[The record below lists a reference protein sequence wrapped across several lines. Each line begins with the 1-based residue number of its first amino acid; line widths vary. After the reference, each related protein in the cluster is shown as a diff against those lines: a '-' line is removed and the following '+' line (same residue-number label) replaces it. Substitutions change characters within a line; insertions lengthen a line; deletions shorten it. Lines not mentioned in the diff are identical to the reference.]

1 MKMKKICIVVLW
13 LTMLFTFVSCG
24 DDKSS
29 EKDKSNK
36 AEEAVKDK
44 LGDED
49 EIDSYS
55 VEAVDNYLSS
65 VNLKVDDVKPEWN
78 YSVGEYGAY
87 GDNPDSASGHASIVF
102 KKEESEVSDD
112 EYNAWL
118 DKVFKA
124 TASVSQ
130 DGYNIIGYEFVG
142 DGEDAL
148 SETTLEDAMSGFMSG
163 WSFRYN
169 NKIMT
174 VYVDRKYDNDKESE
188 LGYLFYYTG
197 VSVDIGVG
205 LQKSFDD
212 TMEEAESLMEENE
225 DELEEYFD

>member
-1 MKMKKICIVVLW
+1 MKMKKICIVVLG

-29 EKDKSNK
+29 EKSNK
-36 AEEAVKDK
+36 AEEVVKDNLDK
-44 LGDED
+44 AE
-49 EIDSYS
+49 EYDSYS
-55 VEAVDNYLSS
+55 VEAVEHYFSS
-65 VNLKVDDVKPEWN
+65 IGLKVDDVKPAFD

-87 GDNPDSASGHASIVF
+87 ADDPDSSSGHGVIIF

-112 EYNAWL
+112 EYNEWL

-130 DGYNIIGYEFVG
+130 DGYNIIGYEFVS

-148 SETTLEDAMSGFMSG
+148 SETTLEDAISGFLSG

-169 NKIMT
+169 DKIMT
-174 VYVDRKYDNDKESE
+174 VYVDRKYDNDKESQ
-188 LGYLFYYTG
+188 LGYIFYYTG

-212 TMEEAESLMEENE
+212 TMDEAESYMEENE
-225 DELEEYFD
+225 KELEEYFD